1 MAETTLTL
9 PSSLDS
15 GIMGSIPIDSGS
27 GILNLPEAT
36 DKLAKMGR
44 KGDVYIAHLSEGETI
59 VPLGVFDKNPE
70 AKELLFKSIRELG
83 FEPEQFIVGNKLNSI
98 NPETGLP
105 EFGIGSFIKRL
116 VKKVAPIVGTVVGY
130 MYGGPMGATIGRT
143 LGGKVKGESWGDAL
157 RRGIT
162 TGGMIYGSNAL
173 FGSNPIQWGAE
184 KWGAS
189 TLPGSQWASSTLANT
204 AARQGMFGL
213 GLPAAQ
219 TLPGAGGT
227 PQAAPKEGL
236 GMGGSYSQGVA
247 DALGT
252 GTQVAG
258 TGAGTETPWWKSLF
272 MEEGKFS
279 PSRTLGTVGIGGAL
293 LGGMAQEEDTGQG
306 EMEPTKYQNYLEAVA
321 NAEAR
326 GLQYGDLGY
335 PTPEQFGVYKPPAHE
350 LMGGLFGPSV
360 ANKDYYDYVDY
371 WKNAPSANLFSDL
384 KGTNEGGYIEGPGTE
399 KSDSIPALLSD
410 GEFVFTAD
418 AVRGAGNGDR
428 RQGAR
433 KMYNMMRQ
441 FEQVA

>member
-1 MAETTLTL
+1 
-9 PSSLDS
+9 
-15 GIMGSIPIDSGS
+15 
-27 GILNLPEAT
+27 
-36 DKLAKMGR
+36 
-44 KGDVYIAHLSEGETI
+44 
-59 VPLGVFDKNPE
+59 
-70 AKELLFKSIRELG
+70 
-83 FEPEQFIVGNKLNSI
+83 
-98 NPETGLP
+98 
-105 EFGIGSFIKRL
+105 
-116 VKKVAPIVGTVVGY
+116 

-162 TGGMIYGSNAL
+162 TGGMIYGSNAV
-173 FGSNPIQWGAE
+173 FGTNPIQWGAD
-184 KWGAS
+184 KWAGSA
-189 TLPGSQWASSTLANT
+189 LPGSQWASSTLANT

-219 TLPGAGGT
+219 TLPGAGGA
-227 PQAAPKEGL
+227 PQVAPKEGL
-236 GMGGSYSQGVA
+236 GMGGGYSQGVA

-258 TGAGTETPWWKSLF
+258 AGAGAETPWWKSLF

-279 PSRTLGTVGIGGAL
+279 PMRTLGTVGIGGAL
-293 LGGMAQEEDTGQG
+293 LGGMAQEDTGQG

-321 NAEAR
+321 NAESR

-350 LMGGLFGPSV
+350 LMGGLFGPNV
-360 ANKDYYDYVDY
+360 ANKDYYDYADY
-371 WKNAPSANLFSDL
+371 WKNAPSANLFSEL
-384 KGTNEGGYIEGPGTE
+384 KGTNEGGYINGPGTE

-418 AVRGAGNGDR
+418 AVRGAGDGDR

-433 KMYNMMRQ
+433 NMYNMMRQ

>member
-44 KGDVYIAHLSEGETI
+44 KGDIYIAHLSEGETV
-59 VPLGVFDKNPE
+59 VPLGVFDQNPE

-83 FEPEQFIVGNKLNSI
+83 FEPEKFIVGNELNSI

-162 TGGMIYGSNAL
+162 TGGMIYGSNAV
-173 FGSNPIQWGAE
+173 FGTNPIQWGVE

-189 TLPGSQWASSTLANT
+189 A
-204 AARQGMFGL
+204 
-213 GLPAAQ
+213 
-219 TLPGAGGT
+219 LPGASWAASAPYMTQMAEAEAIAAAGAGVGTQAGLTPSEIVHPGRGGV
-227 PQAAPKEGL
+227 
-236 GMGGSYSQGVA
+236 GSGI
-247 DALGT
+247 T
-252 GTQVAG
+252 GTTAG
-258 TGAGTETPWWKSLF
+258 AETPWWKSLF

-279 PSRTLGTVGIGGAL
+279 PMRTLGTVGIGGAL
-293 LGGMAQEEDTGQG
+293 FGGMAQEDTGQG

-321 NAEAR
+321 DAEAR

-350 LMGGLFGPSV
+350 LMGGLFGPNV

-371 WKNAPSANLFSDL
+371 WKNAPSANLFSEL
-384 KGTNEGGYIEGPGTE
+384 KGTNEGGYINGPGTE

-433 KMYNMMRQ
+433 NMYNMMRQ

>member
-9 PSSLDS
+9 PRSLDS

-44 KGDVYIAHLSEGETI
+44 KGDIYIAHLSEGETV

-83 FEPEQFIVGNKLNSI
+83 FEPEKFIVGNELNSI

-162 TGGMIYGSNAL
+162 TGGMIYGSNAV
-173 FGSNPIQWGAE
+173 FGTNPIQWGAE

-189 TLPGSQWASSTLANT
+189 A
-204 AARQGMFGL
+204 
-213 GLPAAQ
+213 
-219 TLPGAGGT
+219 LPGASWAASAPYMTQMAEAEAIAAAGAGVGTQAGLTPSEIVHPGRGGV
-227 PQAAPKEGL
+227 
-236 GMGGSYSQGVA
+236 GSGI
-247 DALGT
+247 T
-252 GTQVAG
+252 GTTAG
-258 TGAGTETPWWKSLF
+258 AETPWWKSLF

-279 PSRTLGTVGIGGAL
+279 PMRTLGTVGIGGAL
-293 LGGMAQEEDTGQG
+293 LGGMAQEDTGQG

-321 NAEAR
+321 NAESR

-350 LMGGLFGPSV
+350 LMGGLFGPNV

-371 WKNAPSANLFSDL
+371 WKNAPSASLFSEL
-384 KGTNEGGYIEGPGTE
+384 KGTNEGGYINGPGTE

-418 AVRGAGNGDR
+418 AVRGAGDGDR

-433 KMYNMMRQ
+433 NMYNMMRQ

>member
-1 MAETTLTL
+1 MAEATLTL
-9 PSSLDS
+9 PSSLDN
-15 GIMGSIPIDSGS
+15 GIMGSIPTDSGS

-83 FEPEQFIVGNKLNSI
+83 FEPEQFIVGNELNSI

-116 VKKVAPIVGTVVGY
+116 VKKAAPIVGTVVGY
-130 MYGGPMGATIGRT
+130 MYGGPKGAAIGRT

-162 TGGMIYGSNAL
+162 TGGMIYGSNAV
-173 FGSNPIQWGAE
+173 FGSNPIQWGVD

-189 TLPGSQWASSTLANT
+189 A
-204 AARQGMFGL
+204 
-213 GLPAAQ
+213 
-219 TLPGAGGT
+219 LPGASW
-227 PQAAPKEGL
+227 AASAPYMTQMAE
-236 GMGGSYSQGVA
+236 A
-247 DALGT
+247 NAL
-252 GTQVAG
+252 A
-258 TGAGTETPWWKSLF
+258 TGAGAGAGGATIQSGTDPIIGTVGSSSGIPATTVASEVATKTPFWKSMF

-279 PSRTLGTVGIGGAL
+279 PWRTLGTVGMGGAL
-293 LGGMAQEEDTGQG
+293 LGGMAQEDTGQG

-360 ANKDYYDYVDY
+360 ANKDYYDYANY
-371 WKNAPSANLFSDL
+371 WKNAPSATLFSEL
-384 KGTNEGGYIEGPGTE
+384 KGTNEGGYIEGAGTE

-410 GEFVFTAD
+410 GEFVFTAE

-428 RQGAR
+428 RQGAQ

>member
-83 FEPEQFIVGNKLNSI
+83 FEPEQFIVGNELNSI

-189 TLPGSQWASSTLANT
+189 A
-204 AARQGMFGL
+204 
-213 GLPAAQ
+213 
-219 TLPGAGGT
+219 LPGASWAASAPYMAQMAEAEAIAAAGAGVGTQAGLTPSEIVHPGRGGV
-227 PQAAPKEGL
+227 
-236 GMGGSYSQGVA
+236 GSGI
-247 DALGT
+247 T
-252 GTQVAG
+252 GTTAG
-258 TGAGTETPWWKSLF
+258 AETPWWKSLF

-321 NAEAR
+321 NAESR

-350 LMGGLFGPSV
+350 LMGGLFGPNV

-371 WKNAPSANLFSDL
+371 WKNAPSANLFSEL
-384 KGTNEGGYIEGPGTE
+384 KGTNEGGYINGPGTE

>member
-44 KGDVYIAHLSEGETI
+44 KGDIYIAHLSEGETV

-83 FEPEQFIVGNKLNSI
+83 FEPEKFIVGNELNSI

-173 FGSNPIQWGAE
+173 FGTNPIQWGAE

-189 TLPGSQWASSTLANT
+189 A
-204 AARQGMFGL
+204 
-213 GLPAAQ
+213 
-219 TLPGAGGT
+219 LPGASWAASAPYMTQMAEAEAIAAAGAGVGTQAGLTPSEIVHPGRGGV
-227 PQAAPKEGL
+227 
-236 GMGGSYSQGVA
+236 GSGI
-247 DALGT
+247 T
-252 GTQVAG
+252 GTTAG
-258 TGAGTETPWWKSLF
+258 AETPWWKSLF

-279 PSRTLGTVGIGGAL
+279 PMRTLGTVGIGGAL
-293 LGGMAQEEDTGQG
+293 LGGMAQEDTGQG

-321 NAEAR
+321 NAESR

-350 LMGGLFGPSV
+350 LMGGLFGPNV

-371 WKNAPSANLFSDL
+371 WKNAPSASLFSEL
-384 KGTNEGGYIEGPGTE
+384 KGTNEGGYINGPGTE

-433 KMYNMMRQ
+433 NMYNMMRQ

>member
-44 KGDVYIAHLSEGETI
+44 KGDIYIAHLSEGETV

-83 FEPEQFIVGNKLNSI
+83 FEPEKFIVGNELNSI

-173 FGSNPIQWGAE
+173 FGTNPIQWGAE

-189 TLPGSQWASSTLANT
+189 A
-204 AARQGMFGL
+204 
-213 GLPAAQ
+213 
-219 TLPGAGGT
+219 LPGASWAASAPYMTQMAEAEAIAAAGAGVGTQAGLTPSEIVHPGRGGV
-227 PQAAPKEGL
+227 
-236 GMGGSYSQGVA
+236 GSGI
-247 DALGT
+247 T
-252 GTQVAG
+252 GTTAG
-258 TGAGTETPWWKSLF
+258 AETPWWKSLF

-279 PSRTLGTVGIGGAL
+279 PMRTLGTVGIGGAL
-293 LGGMAQEEDTGQG
+293 LGGMAQEDTGQG

-321 NAEAR
+321 SAEAR

-350 LMGGLFGPSV
+350 LMGGLFGPNV

-371 WKNAPSANLFSDL
+371 WKNAPSASLFSEL
-384 KGTNEGGYIEGPGTE
+384 KGTNEGGYINGPGTE

-418 AVRGAGNGDR
+418 AVRGAGDGDR

-433 KMYNMMRQ
+433 NMYNMMRQ